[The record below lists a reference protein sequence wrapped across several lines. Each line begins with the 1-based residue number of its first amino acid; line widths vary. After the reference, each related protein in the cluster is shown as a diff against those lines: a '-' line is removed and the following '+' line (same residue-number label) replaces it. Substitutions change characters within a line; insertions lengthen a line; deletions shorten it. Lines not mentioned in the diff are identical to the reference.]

1 IAPSCSLLHVPT
13 DLELETALDT
23 EVRSWLAFATQ
34 RLEELRV
41 LGLALNQGRQ
51 AVRAELDQNRAALQ
65 TRNTSGR
72 VHNPAVQAAL
82 AQVTPDLGSRQ
93 SPFDQRL
100 KLQSEK
106 LNLPLFPTTT
116 IGSFPQTEE
125 IRRNRRQH
133 KARELDDLAYRT
145 AMHAEIERCIHE
157 QEALGLD
164 VLVHGEAER
173 NDMVEYFGEQLE
185 GFAFSQHG
193 WVQSYGSRCVKP

>member
-1 IAPSCSLLHVPT
+1 LLAALRGDQVLSLGVVNGRTIWKADLNKLLDQLEPIAAQLGDRLWIAPSCSLLHVPA
-13 DLELETALDT
+13 DLELETVLGT

-41 LGLALNQGRQ
+41 LGVALNQGRQ

-72 VHNPAVQAAL
+72 VHKPAVQAAL

-125 IRRNRRQH
+125 IRRN
-133 KARELDDLAYRT
+133 
-145 AMHAEIERCIHE
+145 
-157 QEALGLD
+157 
-164 VLVHGEAER
+164 
-173 NDMVEYFGEQLE
+173 
-185 GFAFSQHG
+185 
-193 WVQSYGSRCVKP
+193 